1 MDTEETRTIGQ
12 RLREVRHTRGKSQR
26 VIAGLAGISPSYLSQ
41 LESGQR
47 ALDRRSLTVAL
58 ANALEI
64 APSELTSLPI
74 PAPND
79 GGADA
84 AVSAVRCAIQAVTLG
99 VPRGQAQP
107 VDQLAARVGAV
118 LDAKQRCR
126 HAEVGMTLPGL
137 IRDLQASINAGHD
150 DAPLLRLAVTL
161 YSQGTQA
168 YLHGVGAPA
177 DLCWSAALLARD
189 AAERLDEPVSLG
201 VAAFGQANGL
211 LAWGSLDL
219 ATDALRR
226 VEVNAG
232 DDPQLAGMLTLSES
246 LVAAADDRPADAEA
260 ALQQAGELAEHTDEG
275 NAHYMSF
282 GPTNVSLW
290 RLSAA
295 LEAGDHEHATQL
307 AESLNPLRI
316 IAPTRRANYW
326 VNYGRALARV
336 RGRRDDAVR
345 ALRKAERIS
354 PDKLHRNPFARETLG
369 ELLSRARHDAVGR
382 ELRGM
387 AYRAGMPV

>member
-316 IAPTRRANYW
+316 IAPTRQLL
-326 VNYGRALARV
+326 GQ
-336 RGRRDDAVR
+336 
-345 ALRKAERIS
+345 LR
-354 PDKLHRNPFARETLG
+354 P
-369 ELLSRARHDAVGR
+369 
-382 ELRGM
+382 
-387 AYRAGMPV
+387 RAGASARAA